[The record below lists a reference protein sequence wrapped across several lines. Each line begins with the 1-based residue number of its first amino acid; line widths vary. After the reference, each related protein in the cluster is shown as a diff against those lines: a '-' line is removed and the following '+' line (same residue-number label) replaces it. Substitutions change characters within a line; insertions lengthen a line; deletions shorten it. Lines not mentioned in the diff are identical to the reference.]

1 MSEPIVGEW
10 YVISHDDG
18 EEVARYVCKGWFSTV
33 TFHGGEETFKVENVK
48 VVRKLEWRAE

>member
-1 MSEPIVGEW
+1 MTEPVVGEW
-10 YVISHDDG
+10 YVISHADG